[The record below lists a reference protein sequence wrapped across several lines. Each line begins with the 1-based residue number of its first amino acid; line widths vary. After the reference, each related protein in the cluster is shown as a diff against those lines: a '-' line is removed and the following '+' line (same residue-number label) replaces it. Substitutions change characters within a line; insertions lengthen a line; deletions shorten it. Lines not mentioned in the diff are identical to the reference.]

1 MILDLGMTNSFM
13 ISYTVEWLG
22 IKTKLLVDPIKVHL
36 AQGVL
41 DPNLE

>member
-1 MILDLGMTNSFM
+1 VLYLGFRSDKFV
-13 ISYTVEWLG
+13 YDF
-22 IKTKLLVDPIKVHL
+22 TKGGMKELLVDPIKVHL